1 MDGHSIGVKKGC
13 YFSRIWG
20 VGKQQ
25 RFLRRIENAVVESL
39 SVCPLYHHSIL
50 IF

>member
-1 MDGHSIGVKKGC
+1 MVTALGRKKKDV

-25 RFLRRIENAVVESL
+25 RFLRRTDNAVEESL